1 MAKNGQFEAKIEI
14 SDKKRCYGA
23 ILGLLAHREGH
34 FHPGRTW
41 DQSMDQT
48 LLIFLKENEINDA
61 CLRWFETTHF
71 F

>member
-14 SDKKRCYGA
+14 SDKKRCHGA

-41 DQSMDQT
+41 YQSMDQT
-48 LLIFLKENEINDA
+48 LLSVKQTSIFS
-61 CLRWFETTHF
+61 
-71 F
+71 